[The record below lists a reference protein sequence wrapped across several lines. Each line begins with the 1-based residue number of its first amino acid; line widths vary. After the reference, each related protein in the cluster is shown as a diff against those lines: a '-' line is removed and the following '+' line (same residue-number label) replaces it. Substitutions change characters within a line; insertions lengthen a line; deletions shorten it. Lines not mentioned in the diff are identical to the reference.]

1 MIGLLAFLLMTVT
14 SCGTITSAV
23 DSAMVLNLSRKNLTE
38 IPEYVYEIK
47 NLKTLKL
54 YGNSLDSISYR
65 IGELENDI
73 NGKLNLLL
81 SQ

>member
-1 MIGLLAFLLMTVT
+1 MNT
-14 SCGTITSAV
+14 
-23 DSAMVLNLSRKNLTE
+23 LNLSRQNLTE

-65 IGELENDI
+65 IGELENLEELFI
-73 NGKLNLLL
+73 GKNNLKTLPKENEIIYQL
-81 SQ
+81 KN